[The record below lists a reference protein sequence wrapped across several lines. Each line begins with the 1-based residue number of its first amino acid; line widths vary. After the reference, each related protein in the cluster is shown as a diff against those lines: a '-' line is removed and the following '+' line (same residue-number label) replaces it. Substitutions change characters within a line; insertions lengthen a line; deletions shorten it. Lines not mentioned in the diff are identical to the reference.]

1 MRSSPAPFSHLP
13 VSRVHHLILFV
24 AAAVVGIPFEARAQ
38 SASPSAATAS
48 ASQSA
53 RVAIRAG
60 RLVDVRA
67 GTIVRDVVILVDGD
81 RITAVGPDVRVPSG
95 ARLIDL
101 SDATVLPGLID
112 VHSHLLHEYH
122 SGTGGDEENRIL
134 EVVRLGPARRAL
146 LGARL
151 AREMLE
157 AGFTTVRDL
166 GNSGVD
172 GAAALRDAVAAGWI
186 PGPRV
191 VAAGRALAPVGGQ
204 FQRMTPEAQ
213 ALIVGQEYAVVSG
226 ADEARRAVRQ
236 SVYEGADWIKVIV
249 NIGARVL
256 SIEELR
262 AIVDE
267 ARRAGL
273 PVAAHATEGDR
284 AALLAAEAGVASIE
298 HAYTIS
304 DTVLRV
310 MAAKGIVLVP
320 TDAPGVARYQAR
332 IQRAM
337 RAGVRIAIG
346 SDLYYA
352 DSARTRGAASAGMY
366 ATYVAAGMRPADVLR
381 AATLTGADLLA
392 AGADANGRM
401 GGPPAAGSIEPG
413 RAADL
418 IAVAGDPLV
427 DVGALQRV
435 RFVMKGG
442 QVVRFDTSQRP

>member
-1 MRSSPAPFSHLP
+1 MTEFRKQWL
-13 VSRVHHLILFV
+13 LL
-24 AAAVVGIPFEARAQ
+24 AAAVVSVPFTARAQ
-38 SASPSAATAS
+38 PATPQAAAV
-48 ASQSA
+48 SQTLA
-53 RVAIRAG
+53 DRVAIRAS
-60 RLVDVRA
+60 RMVDVRA
-67 GTIVRDVVILVDGD
+67 GTLLRDVVILIDGE
-81 RITAVGPDVRVPSG
+81 RITAVGPGMAVPPGVRV
-95 ARLIDL
+95 IDL
-101 SDATVLPGLID
+101 GDATVMPGLID
-112 VHSHLLHEYH
+112 MHTHLLHEYH
-122 SGTGGDEENRIL
+122 RATGGDETNRIL
-134 EVVRLGPARRAL
+134 ETVRLGPARRAL

-172 GAAALRDAVAAGWI
+172 GATALRDAIASDWVA
-186 PGPRV
+186 GPRIL
-191 VAAGRALAPVGGQ
+191 AAGRALSPVGGQ

-213 ALIVGQEYAVVSG
+213 ALIIGQEYVAVNG
-226 ADEARRAVRQ
+226 PEEARRAVRQ

-249 NIGARVL
+249 NAGPRVL
-256 SIEELR
+256 TLEELR

-273 PVAAHATEGDR
+273 QVAAHATDEDQ

-320 TDAPGVARYQAR
+320 TDASGVERYQAR

-337 RAGVRIAIG
+337 RAGVRIALG
-346 SDLYYA
+346 SDMYYA
-352 DSARTRGAASAGMY
+352 DSTRTRGMSSAGMY
-366 ATYVAAGMRPADVLR
+366 GRYVASGMSPADVLR
-381 AATLTGADLLA
+381 AATLNGADLIAAGDSAKGRVRPLA
-392 AGADANGRM
+392 AGV
-401 GGPPAAGSIEPG
+401 IEPG

-418 IAVAGDPLV
+418 IAVTGNPLE
-427 DVGALQRV
+427 DVGVLQRV

-442 QVVRFDTSQRP
+442 KVVELKPPQA

>member
-1 MRSSPAPFSHLP
+1 M
-13 VSRVHHLILFV
+13 
-24 AAAVVGIPFEARAQ
+24 
-38 SASPSAATAS
+38 
-48 ASQSA
+48 
-53 RVAIRAG
+53 
-60 RLVDVRA
+60 
-67 GTIVRDVVILVDGD
+67 RDVVILVDGD
-81 RITAVGPDVRVPSG
+81 RITAVGPDVRVPPD
-95 ARLIDL
+95 ARVIDL

-112 VHSHLLHEYH
+112 VHTHLLHEYH
-122 SGTGGDEENRIL
+122 RGNGGDEENRIL
-134 EVVRLGPARRAL
+134 EVVQLGPARRAL

-186 PGPRV
+186 AGPRV

-204 FQRMTPEAQ
+204 FQHMKPEAQ
-213 ALIVGQEYAVVSG
+213 ALIVGQEYVAVNG
-226 ADEARRAVRQ
+226 ADEARHAVRL
-236 SVYEGADWIKVIV
+236 SVYAGADWIMVIV
-249 NIGARVL
+249 NVGARVL

-273 PVAAHATEGDR
+273 RVAAHATDGDR

-310 MAAKGIVLVP
+310 MATKGIVLVP

-352 DSARTRGAASAGMY
+352 DSARTRGQASAGMY
-366 ATYVAAGMRPADVLR
+366 GTYVAAGMRPADVLR
-381 AATLTGADLLA
+381 AATLTGAELLA
-392 AGADANGRM
+392 AGAEASGRM
-401 GGPPAAGSIEPG
+401 GGPPSAGSIEPG

-418 IAVAGDPLV
+418 IAVTGDPLV

-435 RFVMKGG
+435 RFVMKAG
-442 QVVRFDTSQRP
+442 QVVRFDTGRVQEGQTT

>member
-1 MRSSPAPFSHLP
+1 MQGMPD
-13 VSRVHHLILFV
+13 LILLV
-24 AAAVVGIPFEARAQ
+24 AAAVVSIPFAARAQ
-38 SASPSAATAS
+38 SAAPSAAAAS
-48 ASQSA
+48 PSQTA

-67 GTIVRDVVILVDGD
+67 GTIVRDVVILVDGE
-81 RITAVGPDVRVPSG
+81 RITAVGPDVRVPPDV
-95 ARLIDL
+95 RVIDL

-112 VHSHLLHEYH
+112 VHTHLLHEYH
-122 SGTGGDEENRIL
+122 RGTGGDEENRIL

-172 GAAALRDAVAAGWI
+172 GAAALRDAIAAGWI
-186 PGPRV
+186 AGPRV

-213 ALIVGQEYAVVSG
+213 ALIVGQEYVAVNG

-249 NIGARVL
+249 NVGPRVL
-256 SIEELR
+256 TLEELR

-273 PVAAHATEGDR
+273 PVAAHATDGDR

-310 MAAKGIVLVP
+310 MATKGIVLVP

-337 RAGVRIAIG
+337 RAGVRIALG

-352 DSARTRGAASAGMY
+352 DSARTRGVASAGMY
-366 ATYVAAGMRPADVLR
+366 GTYVAAGMRPADVLR
-381 AATLTGADLLA
+381 AATLAGADLLA
-392 AGADANGRM
+392 AGAGANGRT

-418 IAVAGDPLV
+418 IAVTGDPLV

-442 QVVRFDTSQRP
+442 QVVRFDTAQRP